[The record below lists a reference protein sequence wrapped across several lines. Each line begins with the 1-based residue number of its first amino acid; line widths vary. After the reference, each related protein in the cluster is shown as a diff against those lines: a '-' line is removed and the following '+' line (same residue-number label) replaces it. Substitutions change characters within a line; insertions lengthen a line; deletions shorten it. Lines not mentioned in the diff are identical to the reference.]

1 MEIVMRQEKKKEEA
15 LKQVDTLV
23 NHSFITINNV
33 NKNQE
38 VYDTKD
44 KTIEAIH
51 KIKPIS
57 TIKPQALNEITIQLD
72 TQRDLIKNNKESTVE
87 EKASAIDKLI
97 KTAARIA
104 EAIDK
109 AQTNEEVKNIKKQS
123 IDEISKILPVIE
135 IKSAARNEIHQ
146 KAEVIRGLINDNEEA
161 TKEEKDIA
169 LNQLDTTLTQAN
181 VSIDQALTNEA
192 VNRAKEIANSEI
204 NKISVIAIKKA

>member
-1 MEIVMRQEKKKEEA
+1 M
-15 LKQVDTLV
+15 
-23 NHSFITINNV
+23 TINNV

>member
-1 MEIVMRQEKKKEEA
+1 MKK
-15 LKQVDTLV
+15 LKIL
-23 NHSFITINNV
+23 
-33 NKNQE
+33 
-38 VYDTKD
+38 
-44 KTIEAIH
+44 
-51 KIKPIS
+51 
-57 TIKPQALNEITIQLD
+57 
-72 TQRDLIKNNKESTVE
+72 
-87 EKASAIDKLI
+87 
-97 KTAARIA
+97 
-104 EAIDK
+104 
-109 AQTNEEVKNIKKQS
+109 KKQS

>member
-1 MEIVMRQEKKKEEA
+1 MKK
-15 LKQVDTLV
+15 LKIL
-23 NHSFITINNV
+23 
-33 NKNQE
+33 
-38 VYDTKD
+38 
-44 KTIEAIH
+44 
-51 KIKPIS
+51 
-57 TIKPQALNEITIQLD
+57 
-72 TQRDLIKNNKESTVE
+72 
-87 EKASAIDKLI
+87 
-97 KTAARIA
+97 
-104 EAIDK
+104 
-109 AQTNEEVKNIKKQS
+109 KQS

-204 NKISVIAIKKA
+204 NKISVIAIKSLKL